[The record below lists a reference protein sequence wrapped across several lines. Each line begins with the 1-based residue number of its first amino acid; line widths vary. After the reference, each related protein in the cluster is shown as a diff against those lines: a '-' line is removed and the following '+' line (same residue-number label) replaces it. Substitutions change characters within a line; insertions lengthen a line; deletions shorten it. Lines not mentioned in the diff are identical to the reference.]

1 MKILEYINKRIESV
15 ESVLLVLIMVVM
27 VLLSFL
33 QVVLR
38 NVFDQGI
45 LWGDILL
52 RHLVLWVGFLGA
64 SLATR
69 EEKHISIDLFT
80 RFLKPRGQHVARVI
94 TNLFAAYVCY
104 LLASASVTFVA
115 DEKMYGTTL
124 FGEIETWYFQLII
137 PIGFIL
143 MGFRFFVWAIQYTV
157 FAVQREAKNS

>member
-1 MKILEYINKRIESV
+1 MKILEYINKRIETA
-15 ESVLLVLIMVVM
+15 ETVLLVLVMTVM

-80 RFLKPRGQHVARVI
+80 RFLRQRGQHIVRVI
-94 TNLFAAYVCY
+94 TNLFASYICY
-104 LLASASVTFVA
+104 LLASASISFVS

-124 FGEIETWYFQLII
+124 FGDVPAWYFQLII

-143 MGFRFFVWAIQYTV
+143 MGFRFLVLAIQYTV
-157 FAVQREAKNS
+157 FAVKRETKDS